1 MRERDIS
8 TSDLA
13 RAMAVTSD
21 ELDAILAAR
30 QPISIA
36 VARRLSTAIGGTVG
50 FWIARDGQ
58 YREDLARVVADEWAE
73 TLPIKDMASYGWID
87 RPTDW
92 SGRIDIALS
101 FFDVPDVDTW
111 SEQYLQPLR
120 TARLRVSARRP
131 PKYGSMAAWLRQAEK
146 QALALECKSWNP
158 SRFAQVLSEARALT
172 RLKNPATF
180 GPKLQ
185 QVCATAGV
193 AVVMVRP
200 PEGCTVS
207 GAARFLADNR
217 GLIALTARHQTDD
230 HLWFTFFHEAAHLLL
245 DGAGAT
251 YVDEMPEATTTEDLV
266 DQERAADD
274 LAARY
279 LLSQEGLVRLETV
292 RLDVRGIMKLAN
304 ELNVAPGIIV
314 GQLQYR
320 RRLGFGSGLSHLKR
334 RYRWVG
340 ATLEM
345 R

>member
-1 MRERDIS
+1 
-8 TSDLA
+8 
-13 RAMAVTSD
+13 
-21 ELDAILAAR
+21 
-30 QPISIA
+30 
-36 VARRLSTAIGGTVG
+36 
-50 FWIARDGQ
+50 
-58 YREDLARVVADEWAE
+58 
-73 TLPIKDMASYGWID
+73 
-87 RPTDW
+87 
-92 SGRIDIALS
+92 
-101 FFDVPDVDTW
+101 
-111 SEQYLQPLR
+111 
-120 TARLRVSARRP
+120 
-131 PKYGSMAAWLRQAEK
+131 
-146 QALALECKSWNP
+146 
-158 SRFAQVLSEARALT
+158 
-172 RLKNPATF
+172 
-180 GPKLQ
+180 
-185 QVCATAGV
+185 
-193 AVVMVRP
+193 MVRP